1 MQIDALFDNFEEI
14 NMCVIMDKKYFTSK
28 LFIVSGILLI
38 VCGIIFFCY
47 PFFMPEFDQLLF
59 KMIFW
64 SLGFLSLGGA
74 IAFFY
79 VFCFYPVFTKEDL
92 IMRNAVMPSRTR
104 RIKYGEINYATV
116 SQRETGKG
124 YIVLQLQFGLKDGE
138 DFGYTIMTDVRQ
150 LEELRDELKSYGVTE
165 EPVSDAVIKRV
176 GDRVYRS
183 NGIVALFIGLIL
195 FWTAVCV
202 VMGVSMHEELTFLL
216 VLGAVM
222 FGCTVA
228 IIWVSNY
235 VCVEHN
241 RLIVKNI
248 LPFFNKEIYFSDIEK
263 ADIDQKSLLT
273 VTLKPGDK
281 KVKRILGLLSPSLI
295 EALKVRLKIEN

>member
-1 MQIDALFDNFEEI
+1 
-14 NMCVIMDKKYFTSK
+14 MDKKYFTSK

-47 PFFMPEFDQLLF
+47 PFLMPELDQLLF

-64 SLGFLSLGGA
+64 SLGFVSLCGA

-79 VFCFYPVFTKEDL
+79 AFCFYPVFTKEDL
-92 IMRNAVMPSRTR
+92 IMRNVVMPSRTR

-183 NGIVALFIGLIL
+183 NGIVALFLGIIL
-195 FWTAVCV
+195 FLAAVCV
-202 VMGVSMHEELTFLL
+202 AMGAFMQEDLTALL
-216 VLGAVM
+216 AVGAVM
-222 FGCTVA
+222 LGCTVA

-273 VTLKPGDK
+273 VTLKPGGK
-281 KVKRILGLLSPSLI
+281 KVKRILGLLSPSMV

>member
-1 MQIDALFDNFEEI
+1 
-14 NMCVIMDKKYFTSK
+14 MDKKYFTSK
-28 LFIVSGILLI
+28 LFLVSGILLI

-47 PFFMPEFDQLLF
+47 PFFIPELDQLFF
-59 KMIFW
+59 KMTFW
-64 SLGFLSLGGA
+64 ALGFVSLGGA
-74 IAFFY
+74 FAFFCS
-79 VFCFYPVFTKEDL
+79 FCFYPVFTKDS
-92 IMRNAVMPSRTR
+92 IVMRNAVVPSRTR
-104 RIKYGEINYATV
+104 TIKYGDINYATV
-116 SQRETGKG
+116 NKRETGKG
-124 YIVLQLQFGLKDGE
+124 YIVLQLHFGLIDGE
-138 DFGYTIMTDVRQ
+138 DFTCTLLTDVGQ
-150 LEELRDELKSYGVTE
+150 MEELRNELKSYGVTD

-202 VMGVSMHEELTFLL
+202 VMGVSMHEELAFLL

-235 VCVEHN
+235 VCLEHN
-241 RLIVKNI
+241 RMIVKNI

>member
-1 MQIDALFDNFEEI
+1 
-14 NMCVIMDKKYFTSK
+14 
-28 LFIVSGILLI
+28 
-38 VCGIIFFCY
+38 
-47 PFFMPEFDQLLF
+47 
-59 KMIFW
+59 MIFW
-64 SLGFLSLGGA
+64 SLGFVSLGGA

-79 VFCFYPVFTKEDL
+79 AFCFYPVFTKEDL

-183 NGIVALFIGLIL
+183 NGIVALFISIIL

-216 VLGAVM
+216 VLGALM

-228 IIWVSNY
+228 LIWVSNY

-248 LPFFNKEIYFSDIEK
+248 LPFFNKEIYFCDIEK
-263 ADIDQKSLLT
+263 VDIDQKSLLT
-273 VTLKPGDK
+273 VTLKSGDK
-281 KVKRILGLLSPSLI
+281 KVRRILGLLSPSLV
-295 EALKVRLKIEN
+295 EALKVRLKIEI